1 METANPMAVLL
12 PAPRETSCPV
22 RCPLC
27 NGPMLELRGQWQCG
41 QCFFTICEECGGVEA
56 VMAGTE

>member
-1 METANPMAVLL
+1 
-12 PAPRETSCPV
+12 
-22 RCPLC
+22 
-27 NGPMLELRGQWQCG
+27 MLELRGQWQCG